1 MQLINTDFIFAVAAI
16 TDLLAN
22 TWTTPENRV
31 TGGICSGSC
40 PTEERPCY
48 SVTWGLAHPVQLTLH
63 EDGAMSM
70 YVADDCSELPAHSM
84 YAMLGYAE
92 YHDIRI
98 EEVGPGDECSKC
110 AAAIAACDERRRQ
123 HAEKKAQEA

>member
-1 MQLINTDFIFAVAAI
+1 MVDTDFIFAVAAI

-22 TWTTPENRV
+22 TWTGKDRV
-31 TGGICSGSC
+31 QGGICSGSC

-48 SVTWGLAHPVQLTLH
+48 SVTWGLAHSVQLTLH
-63 EDGAMSM
+63 EDSTMSM

-98 EEVGPGDECSKC
+98 EDVETCSKC
-110 AAAIAACDERRRQ
+110 AAHIAACDERRRQ
-123 HAEKKAQEA
+123 RAEASS